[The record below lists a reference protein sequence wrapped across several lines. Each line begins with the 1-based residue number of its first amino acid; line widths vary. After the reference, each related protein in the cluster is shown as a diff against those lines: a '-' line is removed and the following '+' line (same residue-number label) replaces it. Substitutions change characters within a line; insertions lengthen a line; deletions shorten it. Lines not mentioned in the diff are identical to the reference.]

1 VWWLA
6 HTYHWSY
13 TKAISTGVA
22 PFILGDLLKALA
34 AGALL
39 PAAWKLVGDRTRR

>member
-6 HTYHWSY
+6 HVYHWLY
-13 TKAISTGVA
+13 TVAISKGAA

-34 AGALL
+34 AGALI
-39 PAAWKLVGDRTRR
+39 PAAWKLVGDRKKS